1 MQHRT
6 YEFISLKTLGEGIVK
21 TVGLD
26 QSATELLTGS
36 EIDAFKAKLE
46 LRALTRLGDYL
57 KQSAWSV

>member
-6 YEFISLKTLGEGIVK
+6 CEFISLKTLGEGIVK

-57 KQSAWSV
+57 KQCAWSV

>member
-6 YEFISLKTLGEGIVK
+6 CEFLTLKTLSEGIVK
-21 TVGLD
+21 IAGLGPVGY
-26 QSATELLTGS
+26 QFLTGS
-36 EIDAFKAKLE
+36 ETEAFKAKLE